1 MANNYTENYGFCQWE
16 ATDQV
21 LREEFNKDNA
31 KVDEVLKETAD
42 VALAAQALAQAAYSP
57 ENSPF
62 VVGSYTGDGT
72 AKRKIELGFTPKAV
86 LVVHYDGSMTY
97 SRSSTACYGALA
109 LQGKTANFRN
119 NDLVNWID
127 GDTIMMIVPN
137 GFQVAFFQSGGFEC
151 YVNAQNHVLYYIAI
165 K

>member
-42 VALAAQALAQAAYSP
+42 VAQAAQVLAQAAYSP

-62 VVGSYTGDGT
+62 AVGSYTGDGT

-86 LVVHYDGSMTY
+86 LVVHSNGVTTY
-97 SRSSTACYGALA
+97 RGTSSFAYYGGLAITGHNASTVVSQGITEWDNERTTIAL
-109 LQGKTANFRN
+109 TE
-119 NDLVNWID
+119 
-127 GDTIMMIVPN
+127 
-137 GFQVAFFQSGGFEC
+137 GGFF
-151 YVNAQNHVLYYIAI
+151 VNETPYIYCNNSNSLYYYLAVR
-165 K
+165 